1 MTLKTAATLLAC
13 GIDPLKS
20 TLFVQSHV
28 SVHTEMMWFMSCLT
42 PMSWLNRMIQFK
54 EKKSKSDKNTSLSL
68 FSYPV
73 LMAADILAYKAN
85 LVPVGED

>member
-1 MTLKTAATLLAC
+1 
-13 GIDPLKS
+13 
-20 TLFVQSHV
+20 
-28 SVHTEMMWFMSCLT
+28 
-42 PMSWLNRMIQFK
+42 MIQYK
-54 EKKSKSDKNTSLSL
+54 EKKASSDTKTSLSL

>member
-1 MTLKTAATLLAC
+1 MT
-13 GIDPLKS
+13 
-20 TLFVQSHV
+20 
-28 SVHTEMMWFMSCLT
+28 
-42 PMSWLNRMIQFK
+42 QFK
-54 EKKSKSDKNTSLSL
+54 EKKGVNDKKTSLSL